1 MKVVIEIKFWRP
13 GNNYMN
19 FDFTPEEEI
28 FIDEVKAFI
37 EEEKLKPHADNVF
50 APNREA
56 DAQTKL
62 DSPPRREF
70 MKTLSKK
77 GYLGMSWPIRY
88 GGQGKDGVYDYILNE
103 ELCRVGAPSPGKGV
117 GSIGQTIIH
126 HGSQAVKDEFLPLI
140 LAGDIDFALGYSEP
154 GAGSDLA
161 SLKLKAERKGN
172 GWLINGQKIW
182 TSSGHVADW
191 YWLAART
198 DPGAPK
204 HKGISVFLV
213 NMKDPGIEVHPIETI
228 GEHATNSVFLT
239 DVWVADEYVVGE
251 LNKGWIY
258 ICEALNYERFTFY
271 TIAPLEQKFK
281 ELVDLVKTLSRDDRP
296 LNEFP
301 EIRKKIIYLAADVE
315 KAKVLQRKVL
325 SIALQDQVPQT
336 EAAIF
341 KLFSTKLHQ
350 RLANAAMDIL
360 GPEGL
365 FTKDYEKSHADGK
378 WEWSYRSTLVD
389 TIGAGTTEI
398 QKNTIAKKAL
408 KLPL

>member
-1 MKVVIEIKFWRP
+1 
-13 GNNYMN
+13 MN
-19 FDFTPEEEI
+19 FNFTKEEEQ
-28 FIDEVKAFI
+28 FIDEVKSFI
-37 EEEKLKPHADNVF
+37 DEEKKKPNADDVF

-56 DAQTKL
+56 DAQTKI
-62 DSPPRREF
+62 DSPARRDF
-70 MKTLSKK
+70 MKILSSK
-77 GYLGMSWPIRY
+77 GYLGMSWPKEY
-88 GGQGKDGVYDYILNE
+88 GGQEKPGIYDYILNE

-126 HGSQAVKDEFLPLI
+126 HGSNKIKDEFLPKI
-140 LAGDIDFALGYSEP
+140 LAGEIDFALGYSEP

-161 SLKLKAERKGN
+161 SLQLKAEKKNG

-182 TSSGHVADW
+182 TSSAHVADW

-198 DPGAPK
+198 DPEAPK

-213 NMKDPGIEVHPIETI
+213 KMDNPGIEVHPIETV

-239 DVWVADEYVVGE
+239 DVFIPDEYVVGE
-251 LNKGWIY
+251 INLGWVY

-281 ELVDLVKTLSRDDRP
+281 ELVELTNKVKRDGVILSQIPD
-296 LNEFP
+296 
-301 EIRKKIIYLAADVE
+301 IRKKIIYLYADVQ

-325 SIALQDQVPQT
+325 SVAIQDEVPQT
-336 EAAIF
+336 EAAVF

-350 RLANAAMDIL
+350 KLANEAMDIL
-360 GPEGL
+360 GREGL
-365 FTKDYEKSHADGK
+365 FRKEYDKSHANGK

-398 QKNTIAKKAL
+398 QKNTIAKKSL

>member
-1 MKVVIEIKFWRP
+1 
-13 GNNYMN
+13 MN
-19 FDFTPEEEI
+19 FDFTKNEKK
-28 FIDEVKAFI
+28 FIDEVKDFI
-37 EEEKLKPHADNVF
+37 SAEKEKPNAHDVF

-56 DAQTKL
+56 DAQTKI
-62 DSPPRREF
+62 DSPARREF
-70 MKTLSKK
+70 MKTLSSK
-77 GYLGMSWPIRY
+77 GYLGMSWPKEY
-88 GGQGKDGVYDYILNE
+88 GGQEKPGIYDYILNE

-126 HGSQAVKDEFLPLI
+126 HGSEQIKKEFLPQI
-140 LAGDIDFALGYSEP
+140 LAGEIDFALGYSEP

-161 SLKLKAERKGN
+161 SLQLKAEKKDG

-182 TSSGHVADW
+182 TSSAHVADW

-198 DPGAPK
+198 DTEAPK
-204 HKGISVFLV
+204 HQGISVFLV
-213 NMKDPGIEVHPIETI
+213 KMDNPGIEVHPIETV

-239 DVWVADEYVVGE
+239 DVFIPDDYVIGE
-251 LNKGWIY
+251 INKGWVY

-281 ELVDLVKTLSRDDRP
+281 ELTELINTLSRDGVP
-296 LNEFP
+296 LNEIP
-301 EIRKKIIYLAADVE
+301 EIRKKIIYLYADVQ
-315 KAKVLQRKVL
+315 KARVLQRKVL
-325 SIALQDQVPQT
+325 SVAIQDEVPQS
-336 EAAIF
+336 EAAVF

-350 RLANAAMDIL
+350 KLANEAMDIL
-360 GPEGL
+360 GREGL
-365 FTKDYEKSHADGK
+365 FRKEYESSHANGK

-398 QKNTIAKKAL
+398 QKNTIAKKSL

>member
-1 MKVVIEIKFWRP
+1 
-13 GNNYMN
+13 MN
-19 FDFTPEEEI
+19 FNFTKEEEQFI
-28 FIDEVKAFI
+28 DDVKSFIDEERK
-37 EEEKLKPHADNVF
+37 KPNADDVF

-56 DAQTKL
+56 DAQTKI
-62 DSPPRREF
+62 DSPARRDF
-70 MKTLSKK
+70 MKILSSK
-77 GYLGMSWPIRY
+77 GYLGMSWPKEY
-88 GGQGKDGVYDYILNE
+88 GGQEKPGIYDYILNE

-126 HGSQAVKDEFLPLI
+126 HGSKKIKDEFLPQI
-140 LAGDIDFALGYSEP
+140 LAGEIDFALGYSEP

-161 SLKLKAERKGN
+161 SLQLKAEKKKG

-182 TSSGHVADW
+182 TSSAHVADW

-198 DPGAPK
+198 DPEAPK

-213 NMKDPGIEVHPIETI
+213 KMDNPGIEVHPIETV

-239 DVWVADEYVVGE
+239 DVFIPDEYVVGE
-251 LNKGWIY
+251 INLGWVY

-281 ELVDLVKTLSRDDRP
+281 ELVDLTSQVKRDGVLLSEIPD
-296 LNEFP
+296 
-301 EIRKKIIYLAADVE
+301 IRKKIIYLFADVQ

-325 SIALQDQVPQT
+325 SVALQDEVPQT
-336 EAAIF
+336 EAAVF

-350 RLANAAMDIL
+350 KLANQAMDIL
-360 GPEGL
+360 GREGL
-365 FTKDYEKSHADGK
+365 FRKEYDKSHANGK

-398 QKNTIAKKAL
+398 QKNTIAKKSL

>member
-1 MKVVIEIKFWRP
+1 
-13 GNNYMN
+13 MN
-19 FDFTPEEEI
+19 FNFTKEEEL
-28 FIDEVKAFI
+28 FI
-37 EEEKLKPHADNVF
+37 EEVKNFIKEEKKKSNADDVF

-56 DAQTKL
+56 DAQTKI
-62 DSPPRREF
+62 DSPARREF
-70 MKTLSKK
+70 MKILSSK
-77 GYLGMSWPIRY
+77 GYLGMSWPKEY
-88 GGQGKDGVYDYILNE
+88 GGQEKPGIYDYILNE

-126 HGSQAVKDEFLPLI
+126 HGSSKIKDEFLPQI
-140 LAGDIDFALGYSEP
+140 LAGEIDFALGYSEP

-161 SLKLKAERKGN
+161 SLKLKAEKKKG

-182 TSSGHVADW
+182 TSSAHVADW

-198 DPGAPK
+198 DPEAPK

-213 NMKDPGIEVHPIETI
+213 KMDDPGIEVHPIETV

-239 DVWVADEYVVGE
+239 DVFIADEYVIGDV
-251 LNKGWIY
+251 NNGWKY

-281 ELVDLVKTLSRDDRP
+281 ELVELINQLSRDGTP
-296 LNEFP
+296 LNKIP
-301 EIRKKIIYLAADVE
+301 DIRKKIIYLYADVQ

-325 SIALQDQVPQT
+325 SVAIQDEVPQT
-336 EAAIF
+336 EAAVF

-350 RLANAAMDIL
+350 KLANEAMDIL
-360 GPEGL
+360 GREGL
-365 FTKDYEKSHADGK
+365 FRKEYQKSHARGK

-398 QKNTIAKKAL
+398 QKNTIAKKSL
-408 KLPL
+408 NLPL

>member
-1 MKVVIEIKFWRP
+1 
-13 GNNYMN
+13 MN
-19 FDFTPEEEI
+19 FNFTKEEEL
-28 FIDEVKAFI
+28 FI
-37 EEEKLKPHADNVF
+37 EEVKDFIKEEKKKSNADDVF

-56 DAQTKL
+56 DAQTKI
-62 DSPPRREF
+62 DSPARREF
-70 MKTLSKK
+70 MKILSSK
-77 GYLGMSWPIRY
+77 GYLGMSWPKRY
-88 GGQGKDGVYDYILNE
+88 GGQEKPGIYDYILNE

-126 HGSQAVKDEFLPLI
+126 HGSNKIKDEFLPQI
-140 LAGDIDFALGYSEP
+140 LAGEIDFALGYSEP
-154 GAGSDLA
+154 SAGSDLA
-161 SLKLKAERKGN
+161 SLKLKAEKKDG

-182 TSSGHVADW
+182 TSSAHVADW

-198 DPGAPK
+198 DPEAPK

-213 NMKDPGIEVHPIETI
+213 KMDDPGIEVHPIETV

-239 DVWVADEYVVGE
+239 DVFIADEYVIGDV
-251 LNKGWIY
+251 NNGWKY

-281 ELVDLVKTLSRDDRP
+281 ELVELINQLSRDGTP
-296 LNEFP
+296 LNKIP
-301 EIRKKIIYLAADVE
+301 EIRKKIIYLYADVQ

-325 SIALQDQVPQT
+325 SVAIQDEVPQT
-336 EAAIF
+336 EAAVF

-350 RLANAAMDIL
+350 KLANEAMDIL
-360 GPEGL
+360 GREGL
-365 FTKDYEKSHADGK
+365 FRKEYQKSHARGK

-398 QKNTIAKKAL
+398 QKNTIAKKSL
-408 KLPL
+408 NLPL

>member
-1 MKVVIEIKFWRP
+1 
-13 GNNYMN
+13 MN
-19 FDFTPEEEI
+19 FDFTHEEQI
-28 FIDEVKAFI
+28 FI
-37 EEEKLKPHADNVF
+37 EEVRTFIKKEKLKPHADIVF

-56 DAQTKL
+56 DAQTKI
-62 DSPPRREF
+62 DSPARQKF
-70 MKTLSKK
+70 MRTLSEH
-77 GYLGMSWPIRY
+77 GYLGMSWPKQY
-88 GGQGKDGVYDYILNE
+88 GGQEKDGIYDYILNE
-103 ELCRVGAPSPGKGV
+103 ELSRVGAPSPGKGV

-126 HGSQAVKDEFLPLI
+126 HGSQTVKDEFLPKI
-140 LAGDIDFALGYSEP
+140 LAGEIDFALGYSEP

-161 SLKLKAERKGN
+161 SLKLKAERKDN

-198 DPGAPK
+198 DPEAPK

-213 NMKDPGIEVHPIETI
+213 KMDDPGIEVHPIETV

-239 DVWVADEYVVGE
+239 DVWVSDEYVVGE
-251 LNKGWIY
+251 VNNGWVY

-281 ELVDLVKTLSRDDRP
+281 ELVDLVNTLSRDGSP
-296 LNEFP
+296 LNEIP
-301 EIRKKIIYLAADVE
+301 DIRKKLIYLASDVE
-315 KAKVLQRKVL
+315 KAKILQRKVL
-325 SIALQDQVPQT
+325 SIAIQEQVPQT

-350 RLANAAMDIL
+350 RLANTAMDIL

-365 FTKDYEKSHADGK
+365 FTKEYEQSHANGK

>member
-1 MKVVIEIKFWRP
+1 
-13 GNNYMN
+13 MN
-19 FDFTPEEEI
+19 FNFTKEEEL
-28 FIDEVKAFI
+28 FI
-37 EEEKLKPHADNVF
+37 EEVKSFINEEKKKSNADDVF

-56 DAQTKL
+56 DAQTKI
-62 DSPPRREF
+62 DSPARKEF
-70 MKTLSKK
+70 MKILSSK
-77 GYLGMSWPIRY
+77 GYLGMSWPKEY
-88 GGQGKDGVYDYILNE
+88 GGQEKPGIYDYILNE

-126 HGSQAVKDEFLPLI
+126 HGSKKIKDEFLPQI
-140 LAGDIDFALGYSEP
+140 LAGEIDFALGYSEP

-161 SLKLKAERKGN
+161 SLKLKAEKKEG

-182 TSSGHVADW
+182 TSSAHVADW

-213 NMKDPGIEVHPIETI
+213 KMDHPGIDVHPIETV

-239 DVWVADEYVVGE
+239 DVFIADEYVIGE
-251 LNKGWIY
+251 VNNGWKY

-281 ELVDLVKTLSRDDRP
+281 ELVELVNNLSRDGTP
-296 LNEFP
+296 LSKIP
-301 EIRKKIIYLAADVE
+301 DIRKRIIYLYADVQ

-325 SIALQDQVPQT
+325 SVAIQDEVPQT
-336 EAAIF
+336 EAAVF

-350 RLANAAMDIL
+350 KLANEAMDIL
-360 GPEGL
+360 GREGL
-365 FTKDYEKSHADGK
+365 FRKEYKNSHANGK

-398 QKNTIAKKAL
+398 QKNTIAKKSL
-408 KLPL
+408 NLPL

>member
-1 MKVVIEIKFWRP
+1 
-13 GNNYMN
+13 MN
-19 FDFTPEEEI
+19 FDFTKNEKK
-28 FIDEVKAFI
+28 FIDEIKDFI
-37 EEEKLKPHADNVF
+37 SLEKEKPNAHDVF

-56 DAQTKL
+56 DAQTKI
-62 DSPPRREF
+62 DSPARREF
-70 MKTLSKK
+70 MKTLSSK
-77 GYLGMSWPIRY
+77 GYLGMSWPREY
-88 GGQGKDGVYDYILNE
+88 GGQEKPGIYDYILNE

-126 HGSQAVKDEFLPLI
+126 HGSEKIKKEFLPQI
-140 LAGDIDFALGYSEP
+140 LAGEIDFALGYSEP

-161 SLKLKAERKGN
+161 SLQLKAEKKDG

-182 TSSGHVADW
+182 TSSAHVADW

-198 DPGAPK
+198 DTAAPK
-204 HKGISVFLV
+204 HQGISVFLV
-213 NMKDPGIEVHPIETI
+213 KMDNPGIEVHPIETV

-239 DVWVADEYVVGE
+239 DVFIPDDYVIGE
-251 LNKGWIY
+251 INKGWVY

-281 ELVDLVKTLSRDDRP
+281 ELTELINTLSRDGVP
-296 LNEFP
+296 LNEIP
-301 EIRKKIIYLAADVE
+301 EIRKKIVYLYADVQ
-315 KAKVLQRKVL
+315 KARVLQRKVL
-325 SIALQDQVPQT
+325 SVAIQDEVPQS
-336 EAAIF
+336 EAAVF

-350 RLANAAMDIL
+350 RLANEAMDIL
-360 GPEGL
+360 GREGL
-365 FTKDYEKSHADGK
+365 FRKEYESSHANGK

-398 QKNTIAKKAL
+398 QKNTIAKKSL

>member
-1 MKVVIEIKFWRP
+1 
-13 GNNYMN
+13 MN
-19 FDFTPEEEI
+19 FNFTKEEEQ
-28 FIDEVKAFI
+28 FIDEVKIFI
-37 EEEKLKPHADNVF
+37 AEEKKKSNADVVF

-56 DAQTKL
+56 DAQTKI
-62 DSPPRREF
+62 DSPERRDF
-70 MKTLSKK
+70 MKILSSK
-77 GYLGMSWPIRY
+77 GYLGMSWPKEY
-88 GGQGKDGVYDYILNE
+88 GGQEKPGIYDYILNE

-126 HGSQAVKDEFLPLI
+126 HGSKKIKDEFLPKI
-140 LAGDIDFALGYSEP
+140 LAGEIDFALGYSEP

-161 SLKLKAERKGN
+161 SLQLKAERKEG

-182 TSSGHVADW
+182 TSSAHVADW

-198 DPGAPK
+198 DTEAPK
-204 HKGISVFLV
+204 HRGISVFLV
-213 NMKDPGIEVHPIETI
+213 KMDNPGIEVHPIETV

-239 DVWVADEYVVGE
+239 DVFISDEYVIGE
-251 LNKGWIY
+251 VNKGWVY

-281 ELVDLVKTLSRDDRP
+281 ELVELTNKVKRDGVILSQIPD
-296 LNEFP
+296 
-301 EIRKKIIYLAADVE
+301 IRKKIIYLYADVQ

-325 SIALQDQVPQT
+325 SVAIQDEVPQT
-336 EAAIF
+336 EAAVF

-350 RLANAAMDIL
+350 KLANEAMDIL
-360 GPEGL
+360 GREGL
-365 FTKDYEKSHADGK
+365 FRKEYDKSHANGK

-398 QKNTIAKKAL
+398 QKNTIAKKSL

>member
-1 MKVVIEIKFWRP
+1 
-13 GNNYMN
+13 MN
-19 FDFTPEEEI
+19 FNFTKEEEQFI
-28 FIDEVKAFI
+28 EEVKSFIDEERK
-37 EEEKLKPHADNVF
+37 KSNADDVF

-56 DAQTKL
+56 DAQTKI
-62 DSPPRREF
+62 DSPARRDF
-70 MKTLSKK
+70 MKILSSK
-77 GYLGMSWPIRY
+77 GYLGMSWPKEY
-88 GGQGKDGVYDYILNE
+88 GGQEKPGIYDYILNE

-126 HGSQAVKDEFLPLI
+126 HASKKIKDEFLPQI
-140 LAGDIDFALGYSEP
+140 LAGKIDFALGYSEP

-161 SLKLKAERKGN
+161 SLQLKAEKKKG

-182 TSSGHVADW
+182 TSSAHVADW

-198 DPGAPK
+198 DPDAPK

-213 NMKDPGIEVHPIETI
+213 KMDDPGIEVHPIETV

-239 DVWVADEYVVGE
+239 DVFIPDEYVVGE
-251 LNKGWIY
+251 INHGWVY

-281 ELVDLVKTLSRDDRP
+281 ELVELTNQIKRDGVVLSQIPD
-296 LNEFP
+296 
-301 EIRKKIIYLAADVE
+301 IRKKIIYLFADVQ

-325 SIALQDQVPQT
+325 SVAIQDEVPQT
-336 EAAIF
+336 EAAVF

-350 RLANAAMDIL
+350 KLANQAMDIL
-360 GPEGL
+360 GREGL
-365 FTKDYEKSHADGK
+365 FRKEYDKSHANGK

-398 QKNTIAKKAL
+398 QKNTIAKKSL

>member
-1 MKVVIEIKFWRP
+1 
-13 GNNYMN
+13 MN
-19 FDFTPEEEI
+19 FNFTKEEEL
-28 FIDEVKAFI
+28 FI
-37 EEEKLKPHADNVF
+37 EEVKDFIKEEKKKSNADDVF

-56 DAQTKL
+56 DAQTKI
-62 DSPPRREF
+62 DSPARREF
-70 MKTLSKK
+70 MKILSSK
-77 GYLGMSWPIRY
+77 GYLGMSWPKEY
-88 GGQGKDGVYDYILNE
+88 GGQEKPGIYDYILNE

-126 HGSQAVKDEFLPLI
+126 HGSNKIKDEFLPQI
-140 LAGDIDFALGYSEP
+140 LAGEIDFALGYSEP
-154 GAGSDLA
+154 SAGSDLA
-161 SLKLKAERKGN
+161 SLKLKAEKKDG

-182 TSSGHVADW
+182 TSSAHVADW

-198 DPGAPK
+198 DPEAPK

-213 NMKDPGIEVHPIETI
+213 KMDDPGIEVHPIETV

-239 DVWVADEYVVGE
+239 DVFIADEYVIGDV
-251 LNKGWIY
+251 NNGWKY

-281 ELVDLVKTLSRDDRP
+281 ELVELISQLSRDGTP
-296 LNEFP
+296 LNKIP
-301 EIRKKIIYLAADVE
+301 EIRKKIIYLYADVQ

-325 SIALQDQVPQT
+325 SVAIQDEVPQT
-336 EAAIF
+336 EAAVF

-350 RLANAAMDIL
+350 KLANEAMDIL
-360 GPEGL
+360 GREGL
-365 FTKDYEKSHADGK
+365 FRKECQDSHANGK

-398 QKNTIAKKAL
+398 QKNTIAKKSL
-408 KLPL
+408 NLPL

>member
-1 MKVVIEIKFWRP
+1 
-13 GNNYMN
+13 MN
-19 FDFTPEEEI
+19 FNFTKEEEQ
-28 FIDEVKAFI
+28 FIDEVKSFI
-37 EEEKLKPHADNVF
+37 HEEKKKPNADDVF

-56 DAQTKL
+56 DAQTKI
-62 DSPPRREF
+62 DSPARRDF
-70 MKTLSKK
+70 MKILSSK
-77 GYLGMSWPIRY
+77 GYLGMSWPKEY
-88 GGQGKDGVYDYILNE
+88 GGQEKPGIYDYILNE

-126 HGSQAVKDEFLPLI
+126 HGSNKIKDEFLPKI
-140 LAGDIDFALGYSEP
+140 LAGEIDFALGYSEP

-161 SLKLKAERKGN
+161 SLQLKAEKKNG

-182 TSSGHVADW
+182 TSSAHVADW

-198 DPGAPK
+198 DPEAPK

-213 NMKDPGIEVHPIETI
+213 KMDNPGIEVHPIETV

-239 DVWVADEYVVGE
+239 DVFIPDEYVVGE
-251 LNKGWIY
+251 INLGWVY

-281 ELVDLVKTLSRDDRP
+281 ELVELTNKVKRDGVLLSEIPD
-296 LNEFP
+296 
-301 EIRKKIIYLAADVE
+301 IRKKIIYLFVDVQ

-325 SIALQDQVPQT
+325 SVALQDEVPQT
-336 EAAIF
+336 EAAVF

-350 RLANAAMDIL
+350 KLANQAMDIL
-360 GPEGL
+360 GREGL
-365 FTKDYEKSHADGK
+365 FRKEYDKSHANGK

-398 QKNTIAKKAL
+398 QKNTIAKKSL

>member
-1 MKVVIEIKFWRP
+1 
-13 GNNYMN
+13 MN
-19 FDFTPEEEI
+19 FNFTKEEEQ
-28 FIDEVKAFI
+28 FIDEVKIFI
-37 EEEKLKPHADNVF
+37 AEEKKKSNANVVF

-56 DAQTKL
+56 DAQTKI
-62 DSPPRREF
+62 DSPERRDF
-70 MKTLSKK
+70 MKILSSK
-77 GYLGMSWPIRY
+77 GYLGMSWPKEY
-88 GGQGKDGVYDYILNE
+88 GGQEKPGIYDYILNE

-126 HGSQAVKDEFLPLI
+126 HGSNKIKDEFLPKI
-140 LAGDIDFALGYSEP
+140 LAGEIDFALGYSEP

-161 SLKLKAERKGN
+161 SLQLKAERKEG

-182 TSSGHVADW
+182 TSSAHVADW

-198 DPGAPK
+198 DTEASK
-204 HKGISVFLV
+204 HRGISVFLV
-213 NMKDPGIEVHPIETI
+213 KMDNPGIEVHPIETV

-239 DVWVADEYVVGE
+239 DVFISDEYVIGE
-251 LNKGWIY
+251 VNKGWVY

-281 ELVDLVKTLSRDDRP
+281 ELVELTNKVKRDGVILSQIPD
-296 LNEFP
+296 
-301 EIRKKIIYLAADVE
+301 IRKKIIYLYADVQ

-325 SIALQDQVPQT
+325 SVAIQDEVPQT
-336 EAAIF
+336 EAAVF

-350 RLANAAMDIL
+350 KLANEAMDIL
-360 GPEGL
+360 GREGL
-365 FTKDYEKSHADGK
+365 FRKEYDKSHANGK

-398 QKNTIAKKAL
+398 QKNTIAKKSL

>member
-1 MKVVIEIKFWRP
+1 
-13 GNNYMN
+13 MN
-19 FDFTPEEEI
+19 FNFTKEEEQ
-28 FIDEVKAFI
+28 FIDEVKIFI
-37 EEEKLKPHADNVF
+37 AEEKKKSNADVVF

-56 DAQTKL
+56 DAQTKI
-62 DSPPRREF
+62 DSPERRDF
-70 MKTLSKK
+70 MKILSSK
-77 GYLGMSWPIRY
+77 GYLGMSWPKEY
-88 GGQGKDGVYDYILNE
+88 GGQEKPGIYDYILNE

-126 HGSQAVKDEFLPLI
+126 HGSKKIKDEFLPKI
-140 LAGDIDFALGYSEP
+140 LAGEIDFALGYSEP

-161 SLKLKAERKGN
+161 SLQLKAERKEG

-182 TSSGHVADW
+182 TSSAHVADW

-198 DPGAPK
+198 DTEAPK
-204 HKGISVFLV
+204 HRGISVFLV
-213 NMKDPGIEVHPIETI
+213 TMDNPGIEIHPIETV

-239 DVWVADEYVVGE
+239 DVFISDEYVIGE
-251 LNKGWIY
+251 VNKGWVY

-281 ELVDLVKTLSRDDRP
+281 ELVELTNNVKRDGVILSQIPD
-296 LNEFP
+296 
-301 EIRKKIIYLAADVE
+301 IRKKIIYLYADVQ

-325 SIALQDQVPQT
+325 SVAIQDEVPQT
-336 EAAIF
+336 EAAVF

-350 RLANAAMDIL
+350 KLANEAMDIL
-360 GPEGL
+360 GREGL
-365 FTKDYEKSHADGK
+365 FRKEYDKSHANGK

-398 QKNTIAKKAL
+398 QKNTIAKKSL

>member
-1 MKVVIEIKFWRP
+1 
-13 GNNYMN
+13 MN
-19 FDFTPEEEI
+19 FNFTKEEEQ
-28 FIDEVKAFI
+28 FINEVKVFI
-37 EEEKLKPHADNVF
+37 AEEKKKSNADVVF

-56 DAQTKL
+56 DAQTKI
-62 DSPPRREF
+62 DSPERRDF
-70 MKTLSKK
+70 MKILSSK
-77 GYLGMSWPIRY
+77 GYLGMSWPKEY
-88 GGQGKDGVYDYILNE
+88 GGQEKPGIYDYILNE

-126 HGSQAVKDEFLPLI
+126 HGSKKIKDEFLPQI
-140 LAGDIDFALGYSEP
+140 LAGEIDFALGYSEP

-161 SLKLKAERKGN
+161 SLQLKAEKKKG

-182 TSSGHVADW
+182 TSSAHVADW

-198 DPGAPK
+198 DTEAPK
-204 HKGISVFLV
+204 HRGISVFLV
-213 NMKDPGIEVHPIETI
+213 KMDNPGIEVHPIETV

-239 DVWVADEYVVGE
+239 DVFISDEYVIGE
-251 LNKGWIY
+251 INKGWVY

-281 ELVDLVKTLSRDDRP
+281 ELVELTNKVKRDGVILSQISDV
-296 LNEFP
+296 
-301 EIRKKIIYLAADVE
+301 RKKIIYLYADVQ

-325 SIALQDQVPQT
+325 SVAIQDEVPQT
-336 EAAIF
+336 EAAVF

-350 RLANAAMDIL
+350 KLANEAMDIL
-360 GPEGL
+360 GREGL
-365 FTKDYEKSHADGK
+365 FRKEYDKSHANGK

-398 QKNTIAKKAL
+398 QKNTIAKKSL

>member
-1 MKVVIEIKFWRP
+1 MKVVIGIKFWRP

-126 HGSQAVKDEFLPLI
+126 HGSQALKDEFLPLI

-198 DPGAPK
+198 DPAAPK

-281 ELVDLVKTLSRDDRP
+281 ELVDLVKTLSRDGRP

-360 GPEGL
+360 GPEAL

>member
-1 MKVVIEIKFWRP
+1 
-13 GNNYMN
+13 MN
-19 FDFTPEEEI
+19 FNFTKEEEQ
-28 FIDEVKAFI
+28 FIDEVKSFI
-37 EEEKLKPHADNVF
+37 DEEKKKLNADDVF

-56 DAQTKL
+56 DAQTKI
-62 DSPPRREF
+62 DSPARRDF
-70 MKTLSKK
+70 MKILSSK
-77 GYLGMSWPIRY
+77 GYLGMSWPKEY
-88 GGQGKDGVYDYILNE
+88 GGQEKPGIYDYILNE

-126 HGSQAVKDEFLPLI
+126 HGSKKIKDEFLPQI
-140 LAGDIDFALGYSEP
+140 LAGEIDFALGYSEP

-161 SLKLKAERKGN
+161 SLQLKAEKKKG

-182 TSSGHVADW
+182 TSSAHVADW

-213 NMKDPGIEVHPIETI
+213 KMDNPGIEVHPIETV

-239 DVWVADEYVVGE
+239 DVFIPDEYVVGE
-251 LNKGWIY
+251 INHGWVY

-281 ELVDLVKTLSRDDRP
+281 ELVELTNQVKRDGVLLSEIPD
-296 LNEFP
+296 
-301 EIRKKIIYLAADVE
+301 IRKKIIYLFADVQ

-325 SIALQDQVPQT
+325 SVAIQDEVPQT
-336 EAAIF
+336 EAAVF

-350 RLANAAMDIL
+350 KLANQAMDIL
-360 GPEGL
+360 GREGL
-365 FTKDYEKSHADGK
+365 FRKEYDKSHANGK

-398 QKNTIAKKAL
+398 QKNTIAKKSL

>member
-1 MKVVIEIKFWRP
+1 
-13 GNNYMN
+13 MN
-19 FDFTPEEEI
+19 FDFTKNEKK
-28 FIDEVKAFI
+28 FIDEIKDFI
-37 EEEKLKPHADNVF
+37 SLEKEKPNAHDVF

-56 DAQTKL
+56 DAQTKI
-62 DSPPRREF
+62 DSPARREF
-70 MKTLSKK
+70 MKTLSSK
-77 GYLGMSWPIRY
+77 GYLGMSWPREY
-88 GGQGKDGVYDYILNE
+88 GGQEKPGIYDYILNE

-126 HGSQAVKDEFLPLI
+126 HGSEKIKKEFLPQI
-140 LAGDIDFALGYSEP
+140 LAGEIDFALGYSEP

-161 SLKLKAERKGN
+161 SLQLKAEKKDG

-182 TSSGHVADW
+182 TSSAHVADW

-198 DPGAPK
+198 DTAAPK
-204 HKGISVFLV
+204 HQGISVFLV
-213 NMKDPGIEVHPIETI
+213 KMDNPGIEVHPIETV

-239 DVWVADEYVVGE
+239 DVFIPDDYVIGE
-251 LNKGWIY
+251 INKGWVY

-281 ELVDLVKTLSRDDRP
+281 ELTELINTLSRDGVP
-296 LNEFP
+296 LNEIP
-301 EIRKKIIYLAADVE
+301 EIRKKIIYLYADVQ
-315 KAKVLQRKVL
+315 KARVLQRKVL
-325 SIALQDQVPQT
+325 SVAIQDEVPQS
-336 EAAIF
+336 EAAVF

-350 RLANAAMDIL
+350 RLANEAMDIL
-360 GPEGL
+360 GREGL
-365 FTKDYEKSHADGK
+365 FRKEYESSHANGK

-398 QKNTIAKKAL
+398 QKNTIAKKSL

>member
-1 MKVVIEIKFWRP
+1 
-13 GNNYMN
+13 MN
-19 FDFTPEEEI
+19 FNFTKEEEQ
-28 FIDEVKAFI
+28 FIDEVKSFI
-37 EEEKLKPHADNVF
+37 DEEKKKLNADDVF

-56 DAQTKL
+56 DAQTKI
-62 DSPPRREF
+62 DSPARRDF
-70 MKTLSKK
+70 MKILSSK
-77 GYLGMSWPIRY
+77 GYLGMSWPKEY
-88 GGQGKDGVYDYILNE
+88 GGQEKPGIYDYILNE

-126 HGSQAVKDEFLPLI
+126 HGSKKIKDEFLPQI
-140 LAGDIDFALGYSEP
+140 LAGEIDFALGYSEP

-161 SLKLKAERKGN
+161 SLQLKAEKKKG

-182 TSSGHVADW
+182 TSSAHVADW

-213 NMKDPGIEVHPIETI
+213 KMDNPGIEVHPIETV

-239 DVWVADEYVVGE
+239 DVFIPDEYVVGE
-251 LNKGWIY
+251 INHGWVY

-281 ELVDLVKTLSRDDRP
+281 ELVELTNQVKRDGELLSEIHD
-296 LNEFP
+296 
-301 EIRKKIIYLAADVE
+301 IRKKIIYLFADVQ

-325 SIALQDQVPQT
+325 SVAIQDEVPQT
-336 EAAIF
+336 EAAVF

-350 RLANAAMDIL
+350 KLANQAMDIL
-360 GPEGL
+360 GREGL
-365 FTKDYEKSHADGK
+365 FRKEYDKSHANGK

-398 QKNTIAKKAL
+398 QKNTIAKKSL

>member
-1 MKVVIEIKFWRP
+1 
-13 GNNYMN
+13 MN
-19 FDFTPEEEI
+19 FNFTKEEEQ
-28 FIDEVKAFI
+28 FIDEVKVFI
-37 EEEKLKPHADNVF
+37 AEEKKKSNADVVF

-56 DAQTKL
+56 DAQTKI
-62 DSPPRREF
+62 DSPERRDF
-70 MKTLSKK
+70 MKILSSK
-77 GYLGMSWPIRY
+77 GYLGMSWPKEY
-88 GGQGKDGVYDYILNE
+88 GGQEKPGIYDYILNE

-126 HGSQAVKDEFLPLI
+126 HGSKKIKDEFLPQI
-140 LAGDIDFALGYSEP
+140 LAGEIDFALGYSEP

-161 SLKLKAERKGN
+161 SLQLKAEKKKG

-182 TSSGHVADW
+182 TSSAHVADW

-198 DPGAPK
+198 DTEAPK
-204 HKGISVFLV
+204 HRGISVFLV
-213 NMKDPGIEVHPIETI
+213 KMDNPGIEVHPIKTV

-239 DVWVADEYVVGE
+239 NVFISDEYVIGE
-251 LNKGWIY
+251 INKGWVY

-281 ELVDLVKTLSRDDRP
+281 ELVELTNKVKKDGVILSQISD
-296 LNEFP
+296 
-301 EIRKKIIYLAADVE
+301 IRKKIIYLYADVQ

-325 SIALQDQVPQT
+325 SVAIQDEVPQT
-336 EAAIF
+336 EAAVF

-350 RLANAAMDIL
+350 KLANEAMDIL
-360 GPEGL
+360 GREGL
-365 FTKDYEKSHADGK
+365 FRKEYDKAHANGK

-398 QKNTIAKKAL
+398 QKNTIAKKSL

>member
-1 MKVVIEIKFWRP
+1 
-13 GNNYMN
+13 MN
-19 FDFTPEEEI
+19 FDFTKNEKK
-28 FIDEVKAFI
+28 FIDEVKDFI
-37 EEEKLKPHADNVF
+37 SLEKEKPNAHDVF

-56 DAQTKL
+56 DAQTKI
-62 DSPPRREF
+62 DSPARREF
-70 MKTLSKK
+70 MKTLSSK
-77 GYLGMSWPIRY
+77 GYLGMSWPKEY
-88 GGQGKDGVYDYILNE
+88 GGQEKPGIYDYILNE

-126 HGSQAVKDEFLPLI
+126 HGSEKIKKEFLPQI
-140 LAGDIDFALGYSEP
+140 LAGEIDFALGYSEP

-161 SLKLKAERKGN
+161 SLQLKAEKKDG

-182 TSSGHVADW
+182 TSSAHVADW

-198 DPGAPK
+198 DTEAPK
-204 HKGISVFLV
+204 HQGISVFLV
-213 NMKDPGIEVHPIETI
+213 KMDNPGIEVHPIETV

-239 DVWVADEYVVGE
+239 DVFIPDDYVIGE
-251 LNKGWIY
+251 INKGWVY

-281 ELVDLVKTLSRDDRP
+281 ELTELINTLSRDGVA
-296 LNEFP
+296 LNEIP
-301 EIRKKIIYLAADVE
+301 EIRKKIIYLYADVQ
-315 KAKVLQRKVL
+315 KARVLQRKVL
-325 SIALQDQVPQT
+325 SVAIQDEVPQS
-336 EAAIF
+336 EAAVF

-350 RLANAAMDIL
+350 KLANEAMDIL
-360 GPEGL
+360 GREGL
-365 FTKDYEKSHADGK
+365 FRKEYESSHANGK

-398 QKNTIAKKAL
+398 QKNTIAKKSL

>member
-1 MKVVIEIKFWRP
+1 
-13 GNNYMN
+13 MN
-19 FDFTPEEEI
+19 FNFTKEEEQFI
-28 FIDEVKAFI
+28 DDVKSFIDEERK
-37 EEEKLKPHADNVF
+37 KPNADDVF

-56 DAQTKL
+56 DAQTKI
-62 DSPPRREF
+62 DSPARRDF
-70 MKTLSKK
+70 MKILSSK
-77 GYLGMSWPIRY
+77 GYLGMSWPKEY
-88 GGQGKDGVYDYILNE
+88 GGQEKPGIYDYILNE

-126 HGSQAVKDEFLPLI
+126 HGSKKIKDEFLPQI
-140 LAGDIDFALGYSEP
+140 LAGEIDFALGYSEP

-161 SLKLKAERKGN
+161 SLQLKAEKKKD

-182 TSSGHVADW
+182 TSSAHVADW

-198 DPGAPK
+198 DPEAPK

-213 NMKDPGIEVHPIETI
+213 KMDNPGIEVHPIETV

-239 DVWVADEYVVGE
+239 DVFIPDEYVVGE
-251 LNKGWIY
+251 INLGWVY

-281 ELVDLVKTLSRDDRP
+281 ELVDLTSQVKRDGVLLSEIPD
-296 LNEFP
+296 
-301 EIRKKIIYLAADVE
+301 IRKKIIYLFADVQ

-325 SIALQDQVPQT
+325 SVALQDEVPQT
-336 EAAIF
+336 EAAVF

-350 RLANAAMDIL
+350 KLANQAMDIL
-360 GPEGL
+360 GREGL
-365 FTKDYEKSHADGK
+365 FRKEYDKSHANGK

-398 QKNTIAKKAL
+398 QKNTIAKKSL

>member
-1 MKVVIEIKFWRP
+1 
-13 GNNYMN
+13 MN
-19 FDFTPEEEI
+19 FNFTKEEEL

-37 EEEKLKPHADNVF
+37 DKEKNKPNADDVF

-56 DAQTKL
+56 DAQTKI
-62 DSPPRREF
+62 DSPARRDF
-70 MKTLSKK
+70 MKILSSK
-77 GYLGMSWPIRY
+77 GYLGMSWPKEY
-88 GGQGKDGVYDYILNE
+88 GGQEKPGIYDYILNE

-126 HGSQAVKDEFLPLI
+126 HGSNKIKDEFLPQI
-140 LAGDIDFALGYSEP
+140 LAGEIDFALGYSEP

-161 SLKLKAERKGN
+161 SLQLKAEKKKG

-182 TSSGHVADW
+182 TSSAHVADW

-198 DPGAPK
+198 DPKAPK
-204 HKGISVFLV
+204 HRGISVFLV
-213 NMKDPGIEVHPIETI
+213 KMDDPGIEVHPIETV

-239 DVWVADEYVVGE
+239 DVFIPDEYVVGE
-251 LNKGWIY
+251 INHGWVY

-281 ELVDLVKTLSRDDRP
+281 ELVELTNQVKRDGVLLSEIPD
-296 LNEFP
+296 
-301 EIRKKIIYLAADVE
+301 IRKKIIYLYADVQ

-325 SIALQDQVPQT
+325 SVAIQDEVPQT
-336 EAAIF
+336 EAAVF

-350 RLANAAMDIL
+350 KLANQAMDIL
-360 GPEGL
+360 GREGL
-365 FTKDYEKSHADGK
+365 FRKEYDKSHANGK

-398 QKNTIAKKAL
+398 QKNTIAKKSL

>member
-1 MKVVIEIKFWRP
+1 
-13 GNNYMN
+13 MN
-19 FDFTPEEEI
+19 FDFTKNEKK
-28 FIDEVKAFI
+28 FIDEVKDFI
-37 EEEKLKPHADNVF
+37 SLEKQKPNAHDVF

-56 DAQTKL
+56 DAQTKI
-62 DSPPRREF
+62 DSPARREF
-70 MKTLSKK
+70 MKTLSSK
-77 GYLGMSWPIRY
+77 GYLGMSWPKEY
-88 GGQGKDGVYDYILNE
+88 GGQEKPGIYDYILNE

-126 HGSQAVKDEFLPLI
+126 HGSEKIKKEFLPQI
-140 LAGDIDFALGYSEP
+140 LAGEIDFALGYSEP

-161 SLKLKAERKGN
+161 SLQLKAEKKDG

-182 TSSGHVADW
+182 TSSAHVADW

-198 DPGAPK
+198 DTEAPK
-204 HKGISVFLV
+204 HQGISVFLV
-213 NMKDPGIEVHPIETI
+213 KMDNPGIEVHPIETV

-239 DVWVADEYVVGE
+239 DVFIPDDYVIGE
-251 LNKGWIY
+251 INKGWVY

-281 ELVDLVKTLSRDDRP
+281 ELTELINTLSRDGVP
-296 LNEFP
+296 LNEIP
-301 EIRKKIIYLAADVE
+301 EIRKKIIYLYADVQ
-315 KAKVLQRKVL
+315 KARVLQRKVL
-325 SIALQDQVPQT
+325 SVAIQDEVPQS
-336 EAAIF
+336 EAAVF

-350 RLANAAMDIL
+350 KLANEAMDIL
-360 GPEGL
+360 GREGL
-365 FTKDYEKSHADGK
+365 FRKEYESSHANGK

-398 QKNTIAKKAL
+398 QKNTIAKKSL

>member
-1 MKVVIEIKFWRP
+1 
-13 GNNYMN
+13 MN
-19 FDFTPEEEI
+19 FNFTKQEEQ
-28 FIDEVKAFI
+28 FIDEVKIFI
-37 EEEKLKPHADNVF
+37 AEEKKKSNADVVF

-56 DAQTKL
+56 DAQTKI
-62 DSPPRREF
+62 DSPERRDF
-70 MKTLSKK
+70 MKILSSK
-77 GYLGMSWPIRY
+77 GYLGMSWPKEY
-88 GGQGKDGVYDYILNE
+88 GGQEKPGIYDYILNE

-126 HGSQAVKDEFLPLI
+126 HGSNKIKDEFLPKI
-140 LAGDIDFALGYSEP
+140 LAGEIDFALGYSEP

-161 SLKLKAERKGN
+161 SLQLKAERKEG

-182 TSSGHVADW
+182 TSSAHVADW

-198 DPGAPK
+198 DTEAPK
-204 HKGISVFLV
+204 HRGISVFLV
-213 NMKDPGIEVHPIETI
+213 TMDNPGIEVHPIETV

-239 DVWVADEYVVGE
+239 DVFISDEYVIGE
-251 LNKGWIY
+251 VNKGWVY

-281 ELVDLVKTLSRDDRP
+281 ELVELTNKVKRDGVILSQIPD
-296 LNEFP
+296 
-301 EIRKKIIYLAADVE
+301 IRKKIIYLYADVQ

-325 SIALQDQVPQT
+325 SVAIQDEVPQT
-336 EAAIF
+336 EAAVF

-350 RLANAAMDIL
+350 KLANEAMDIL
-360 GPEGL
+360 GREGL
-365 FTKDYEKSHADGK
+365 FRKEYDKSHANGK

-398 QKNTIAKKAL
+398 QKNTIAKKSL

>member
-1 MKVVIEIKFWRP
+1 
-13 GNNYMN
+13 MN
-19 FDFTPEEEI
+19 FNFTKEEEQ
-28 FIDEVKAFI
+28 FIDEVKSFI
-37 EEEKLKPHADNVF
+37 DEEKKKPNADDVF

-56 DAQTKL
+56 DAQTKI
-62 DSPPRREF
+62 DSPARREF
-70 MKTLSKK
+70 MKILSSK
-77 GYLGMSWPIRY
+77 GYLGMSWPKEY
-88 GGQGKDGVYDYILNE
+88 GGQEKPGIYDYILNE

-126 HGSQAVKDEFLPLI
+126 HGSKRIKDEFLPQI
-140 LAGDIDFALGYSEP
+140 LAGEIDFALGYSEP

-161 SLKLKAERKGN
+161 SLQLKAEKKKG

-182 TSSGHVADW
+182 TSSAHVADW

-198 DPGAPK
+198 DPEAPK

-213 NMKDPGIEVHPIETI
+213 KMDNPGIEVHPIETV

-239 DVWVADEYVVGE
+239 DVFIPDEYVVGE
-251 LNKGWIY
+251 INLGWVY

-281 ELVDLVKTLSRDDRP
+281 ELVDLTNQVKRDGVHLSEIPD
-296 LNEFP
+296 
-301 EIRKKIIYLAADVE
+301 IRKKIIYLFADVQ

-325 SIALQDQVPQT
+325 SVALQDEVPQT
-336 EAAIF
+336 EAAVF

-350 RLANAAMDIL
+350 KLANQAMDIL
-360 GPEGL
+360 GREGL
-365 FTKDYEKSHADGK
+365 FRKEYDKSHANGK

-398 QKNTIAKKAL
+398 QKNTIAKKSL

>member
-1 MKVVIEIKFWRP
+1 
-13 GNNYMN
+13 MN
-19 FDFTPEEEI
+19 FDFTKNEKK
-28 FIDEVKAFI
+28 FIDEVKDFI
-37 EEEKLKPHADNVF
+37 SLEKEKPNAHDVF

-56 DAQTKL
+56 DAQTKI
-62 DSPPRREF
+62 DSPARREF
-70 MKTLSKK
+70 MKTLSSKE
-77 GYLGMSWPIRY
+77 YLGMSWPKEY
-88 GGQGKDGVYDYILNE
+88 GGQEKPGIYDYILNE

-126 HGSQAVKDEFLPLI
+126 HGSEKIKKEFLPQI
-140 LAGDIDFALGYSEP
+140 LAGEIDFALGYSEP

-161 SLKLKAERKGN
+161 SLQLKAEKKDG

-182 TSSGHVADW
+182 TSSAHVADW

-198 DPGAPK
+198 DTEAPK
-204 HKGISVFLV
+204 HQGISVFLV
-213 NMKDPGIEVHPIETI
+213 KMDNPGIEVHPIETV

-239 DVWVADEYVVGE
+239 DVFIPDDYVIGE
-251 LNKGWIY
+251 INKGWVY

-281 ELVDLVKTLSRDDRP
+281 ELTELINTLSRDGVP
-296 LNEFP
+296 LNEIP
-301 EIRKKIIYLAADVE
+301 EIRKKIIYLYADVQ
-315 KAKVLQRKVL
+315 KARVLQRKVL
-325 SIALQDQVPQT
+325 SVAIQDEVPQS
-336 EAAIF
+336 EAAVF

-350 RLANAAMDIL
+350 KLANEAMDIL
-360 GPEGL
+360 GREGL
-365 FTKDYEKSHADGK
+365 FRKEYESSHANGK

-398 QKNTIAKKAL
+398 QKNTIAKKSL

>member
-1 MKVVIEIKFWRP
+1 
-13 GNNYMN
+13 MN
-19 FDFTPEEEI
+19 FNFTKEEEQ
-28 FIDEVKAFI
+28 FIDEVKSFI
-37 EEEKLKPHADNVF
+37 DEERKKPNADDVF

-56 DAQTKL
+56 DAQTKI
-62 DSPPRREF
+62 DSPARRDF
-70 MKTLSKK
+70 MKILSSK
-77 GYLGMSWPIRY
+77 GYLGMSWPKEY
-88 GGQGKDGVYDYILNE
+88 GGQEKPGIYDYILNE

-126 HGSQAVKDEFLPLI
+126 HGSKKIKDEFLPQI
-140 LAGDIDFALGYSEP
+140 LAGEIDFALGYSEP

-161 SLKLKAERKGN
+161 SLQLKAEKKKD

-182 TSSGHVADW
+182 TSSAHVADW

-198 DPGAPK
+198 DPEAPK

-213 NMKDPGIEVHPIETI
+213 KMDNPGIEVHPIETV

-239 DVWVADEYVVGE
+239 DVFIPDEYVVGE
-251 LNKGWIY
+251 INHGWVY

-281 ELVDLVKTLSRDDRP
+281 ELVELTNQVKRDGVLLSEIHD
-296 LNEFP
+296 
-301 EIRKKIIYLAADVE
+301 IRKKIIYLFADVQ

-325 SIALQDQVPQT
+325 SVAIQDEVPQT
-336 EAAIF
+336 EAAVF

-350 RLANAAMDIL
+350 KLANQAMDIL
-360 GPEGL
+360 GREGL
-365 FTKDYEKSHADGK
+365 FRKEYDKSHANGK

-398 QKNTIAKKAL
+398 QKNTIAKKSL

>member
-1 MKVVIEIKFWRP
+1 
-13 GNNYMN
+13 MN
-19 FDFTPEEEI
+19 FDFTKNEKK
-28 FIDEVKAFI
+28 FIDEVKDFI
-37 EEEKLKPHADNVF
+37 CAEKEKPNAHDVF

-56 DAQTKL
+56 DAQTKI
-62 DSPPRREF
+62 DSPARREF
-70 MKTLSKK
+70 MKTLSSK
-77 GYLGMSWPIRY
+77 GYLGMSWPKEY
-88 GGQGKDGVYDYILNE
+88 GGQEKPGIYDYILNE

-126 HGSQAVKDEFLPLI
+126 HGSEKIKKEFLPQI
-140 LAGDIDFALGYSEP
+140 LAGEIDFALGYSEP

-161 SLKLKAERKGN
+161 SLQLKAEKKDG

-182 TSSGHVADW
+182 TSSAHVADW

-198 DPGAPK
+198 DTEAPK
-204 HKGISVFLV
+204 HQGISVFLV
-213 NMKDPGIEVHPIETI
+213 KMDNPGIEVHPIETV

-239 DVWVADEYVVGE
+239 DVFIPDDYVIGE
-251 LNKGWIY
+251 INKGWVY

-281 ELVDLVKTLSRDDRP
+281 ELTELINTLSRDGVA
-296 LNEFP
+296 LNEIP
-301 EIRKKIIYLAADVE
+301 EIRKKIIYLYADVQ
-315 KAKVLQRKVL
+315 KARVLQRKVL
-325 SIALQDQVPQT
+325 SVAIQDEVPQS
-336 EAAIF
+336 EAAVF

-350 RLANAAMDIL
+350 KLANEAMDIL
-360 GPEGL
+360 GREGL
-365 FTKDYEKSHADGK
+365 FRKEYESSHANGK

-398 QKNTIAKKAL
+398 QKNTIAKKSL

>member
-1 MKVVIEIKFWRP
+1 MDF
-13 GNNYMN
+13 N
-19 FDFTPEEEI
+19 FTKEEEI
-28 FIDEVKAFI
+28 FIDEVRAFI
-37 EEEKLKPHADNVF
+37 TEEKLKPNADDVF

-56 DAQTKL
+56 DAQTKI
-62 DSPPRREF
+62 DSPARRDF
-70 MKTLSKK
+70 MKTLAQK
-77 GYLGMSWPIRY
+77 GYLGMSWPKQY
-88 GGQGKDGVYDYILNE
+88 GGQDKKGIYDYILNE
-103 ELCRVGAPSPGKGV
+103 ELSRVGAPSPGKGV

-126 HGSQAVKDEFLPLI
+126 HGSQKIKDEILPLI
-140 LAGDIDFALGYSEP
+140 LQGEIDFALGYSEP

-161 SLKLKAERKGN
+161 SLKLKAEKKDG

-198 DPGAPK
+198 DTEAPK
-204 HKGISVFLV
+204 HRGISVFLV
-213 NMKDPGIEVHPIETI
+213 KMDNPGIEVHPIETV

-239 DVWVADEYVVGE
+239 DVWISDEYVVGE
-251 LNKGWIY
+251 VNKGWTY

-281 ELVDLVKTLSRDDRP
+281 ELRNLVDSLSRDGKP
-296 LNEFP
+296 LNEISD
-301 EIRKKIIYLAADVE
+301 IRKKIIHLGTDVE
-315 KAKVLQRKVL
+315 IAKVLQRKVL
-325 SIALQDQVPQT
+325 SIALQDEVPQT
-336 EAAIF
+336 ESAIF

-350 RLANAAMDIL
+350 KLANNAMDIL
-360 GPEGL
+360 GREGL
-365 FTKDYEKSHADGK
+365 FRKEYKHANANGK

-408 KLPL
+408 NLPL

>member
-1 MKVVIEIKFWRP
+1 
-13 GNNYMN
+13 MN
-19 FDFTPEEEI
+19 FNFTKEEEQ
-28 FIDEVKAFI
+28 FIDEVKSFI
-37 EEEKLKPHADNVF
+37 DEERKKPNADDVF

-56 DAQTKL
+56 DAQTKI
-62 DSPPRREF
+62 DSPARRDF
-70 MKTLSKK
+70 MKILSSK
-77 GYLGMSWPIRY
+77 GYLGMSWPKEY
-88 GGQGKDGVYDYILNE
+88 GGQEKPGIYDYILNE

-126 HGSQAVKDEFLPLI
+126 HGSKKIKDEFLPQI
-140 LAGDIDFALGYSEP
+140 LAGEIDFALGYSEP

-161 SLKLKAERKGN
+161 SLQLKAEKKKD

-182 TSSGHVADW
+182 TSSAHVADW

-198 DPGAPK
+198 DPEAPK

-213 NMKDPGIEVHPIETI
+213 KMDNPGIEVHPIETV

-239 DVWVADEYVVGE
+239 DVFIPDEYVVGE
-251 LNKGWIY
+251 INLGWVY

-281 ELVDLVKTLSRDDRP
+281 ELVDLTSQVKRDGVLLSEIPD
-296 LNEFP
+296 
-301 EIRKKIIYLAADVE
+301 IRKKIIYLFADVQ

-325 SIALQDQVPQT
+325 SVALQDEVPQT
-336 EAAIF
+336 EAAVF

-350 RLANAAMDIL
+350 KLANQAMDIL
-360 GPEGL
+360 GREGL
-365 FTKDYEKSHADGK
+365 FRKEYDKSHANGK

-398 QKNTIAKKAL
+398 QKNTIAKKSL

>member
-1 MKVVIEIKFWRP
+1 
-13 GNNYMN
+13 MN
-19 FDFTPEEEI
+19 FNFTKEEEQ
-28 FIDEVKAFI
+28 FIDEVKIFI
-37 EEEKLKPHADNVF
+37 AEEKKKSNADVVF

-56 DAQTKL
+56 DAQTKI
-62 DSPPRREF
+62 DSPERRDF
-70 MKTLSKK
+70 MKILSSK
-77 GYLGMSWPIRY
+77 GYLGMSWPKEY
-88 GGQGKDGVYDYILNE
+88 GGQEKPGIYDYILNE

-126 HGSQAVKDEFLPLI
+126 HGSNKIKDEFLPKI
-140 LAGDIDFALGYSEP
+140 LAGEIDFALGYSEP

-161 SLKLKAERKGN
+161 SLQLKAERKEG

-182 TSSGHVADW
+182 TSSAHVADW

-198 DPGAPK
+198 DTEAPK
-204 HKGISVFLV
+204 HRGISVFLV
-213 NMKDPGIEVHPIETI
+213 TMDNPGIEVHPIETV

-239 DVWVADEYVVGE
+239 DVFISDEYVIGE
-251 LNKGWIY
+251 VNKGWVY

-281 ELVDLVKTLSRDDRP
+281 ELVELTNKVKRDGVTLSQIPD
-296 LNEFP
+296 
-301 EIRKKIIYLAADVE
+301 IRKKIIYLYADVQ

-325 SIALQDQVPQT
+325 SVAIQDEVPQT
-336 EAAIF
+336 EAAVF

-350 RLANAAMDIL
+350 KLANEAMDIL
-360 GPEGL
+360 GREGL
-365 FTKDYEKSHADGK
+365 FRKEYDKSHANGK

-398 QKNTIAKKAL
+398 QKNTIAKKSL

>member
-1 MKVVIEIKFWRP
+1 
-13 GNNYMN
+13 MN
-19 FDFTPEEEI
+19 FNFTKEEEQ
-28 FIDEVKAFI
+28 FINEVKVFI
-37 EEEKLKPHADNVF
+37 AEEKKKSNADVVF

-56 DAQTKL
+56 DAQTKI
-62 DSPPRREF
+62 DSPERRDF
-70 MKTLSKK
+70 MKILSSK
-77 GYLGMSWPIRY
+77 GYLGMSWPKEY
-88 GGQGKDGVYDYILNE
+88 GGQEKPGIYDYILNE

-126 HGSQAVKDEFLPLI
+126 HGSKKIKDEFLPQI
-140 LAGDIDFALGYSEP
+140 LAGEIDFALGYSEP

-161 SLKLKAERKGN
+161 SLQLKAEKKKG

-182 TSSGHVADW
+182 TSSAHVADW

-198 DPGAPK
+198 DTEAPK
-204 HKGISVFLV
+204 HRGISVFLV
-213 NMKDPGIEVHPIETI
+213 KMDNPGIEVHPIETV

-239 DVWVADEYVVGE
+239 DVFISDEYVIGE
-251 LNKGWIY
+251 INKGWVY

-281 ELVDLVKTLSRDDRP
+281 ELVELTNKVKKDGVILSQISD
-296 LNEFP
+296 
-301 EIRKKIIYLAADVE
+301 IRKKIIYLYADVQ

-325 SIALQDQVPQT
+325 SVAIQDEVPQT
-336 EAAIF
+336 EAAVF

-350 RLANAAMDIL
+350 KLANEAMDIL
-360 GPEGL
+360 GREGL
-365 FTKDYEKSHADGK
+365 FRKEYDKSHANGK

-398 QKNTIAKKAL
+398 QKNTIAKKSL

>member
-1 MKVVIEIKFWRP
+1 MNFNFTKEEEAFIAEIK
-13 GNNYMN
+13 
-19 FDFTPEEEI
+19 DFI
-28 FIDEVKAFI
+28 NA
-37 EEEKLKPHADNVF
+37 EKVKPHADDVF

-56 DAQTKL
+56 DAQTKI
-62 DSPPRREF
+62 DSPARQEF

-77 GYLGMSWPIRY
+77 GYLGMSWPKKY
-88 GGQGKDGVYDYILNE
+88 GGQEKPGIYDYILNE

-126 HGSQAVKDEFLPLI
+126 HGSKKIKDEFLPKI
-140 LAGDIDFALGYSEP
+140 LAGEIDFSLGYSEP

-161 SLKLKAERKGN
+161 SLKLKAEKKN
-172 GWLINGQKIW
+172 DGWLINGQKIW
-182 TSSGHVADW
+182 TSSAHVADW

-198 DPGAPK
+198 DPDAPK
-204 HKGISVFLV
+204 HQGISVFLV
-213 NMKDPGIEVHPIETI
+213 KMDDPGIEVHPIETV

-239 DVWVADEYVVGE
+239 DVYVSDEYIVGE
-251 LNKGWIY
+251 VNKGWIY

-281 ELVDLVKTLSRDDRP
+281 ELVDLINSLSRDGIP
-296 LNEFP
+296 LNKIP
-301 EIRKKIIYLAADVE
+301 EIRKKIIYLSVDVE

-325 SIALQDQVPQT
+325 SVAIQDQVPQT

-350 RLANAAMDIL
+350 RLANVAMDIL
-360 GPEGL
+360 GREGL
-365 FTKDYEKSHADGK
+365 FTKEYDKSHANGK

-398 QKNTIAKKAL
+398 QKNTIAKKSL

>member
-281 ELVDLVKTLSRDDRP
+281 ELVDLVKTLSRDGRP